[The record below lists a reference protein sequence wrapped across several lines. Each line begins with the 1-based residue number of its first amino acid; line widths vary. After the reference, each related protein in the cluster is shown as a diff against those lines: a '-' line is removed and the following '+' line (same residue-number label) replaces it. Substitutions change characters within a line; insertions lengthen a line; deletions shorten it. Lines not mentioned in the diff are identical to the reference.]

1 MGSNPEEQI
10 SPELVLVDPELRE
23 RLLREALLELL
34 YARIDEQAPRRSSAP
49 TVTATAPTPC
59 RLVFPRP
66 TATTQAAP
74 APRPARTAQHRF
86 RLSSLVTATAL
97 AMLFVALP
105 SLAFLP
111 PRQAPTIGARGPATA
126 TEISWTVD
134 PSADY
139 YVLELLTHGR
149 LARVAHPAA
158 PPARLDAL
166 APGTY
171 TWQVFSGYGAVAD
184 ANTRGPIDGGT
195 VVVPDETEA
204 EAA

>member
-23 RLLREALLELL
+23 RLLRDALLELL
-34 YARIDEQAPRRSSAP
+34 YARLDEPSQPRPAVP
-49 TVTATAPTPC
+49 AVTAAAAAPP

-66 TATTQAAP
+66 ISMPPAAP
-74 APRPARTAQHRF
+74 PIRSSTAPRRRV
-86 RLSSLVTATAL
+86 RLSSFVTATAL
-97 AMLFVALP
+97 AMLFLALP

-111 PRQAPTIGARGPATA
+111 PRQAPTLEAHDPAA
-126 TEISWTVD
+126 AAEISWTPD

-139 YVLELLTHGR
+139 YALELLTGGH
-149 LARVAHPAA
+149 LARVVHPVS
-158 PPARLDAL
+158 PPALVGRLP
-166 APGTY
+166 PGTY
-171 TWQVFSGYGAVAD
+171 TWRVFSGYGAVAD

-195 VVVPDETEA
+195 VVVEA